1 MSTDHTHVKD
11 DNHDSEDIHVSMM
24 PVDSALGAEQ
34 LPSVEEHDVV
44 DVVQEEERKPLEEDK
59 AVSIQSHPAADSVN
73 LSNDPSA
80 STSDTANS
88 TVCENTNNNNNNSTT
103 DQATN
108 NNNNDNDNTTSKL
121 NDNISLKERLKQGLL
136 RKKAGIEPQPS
147 THVRIDNFQRPLNFK
162 QLLQWLTA
170 ELGWQV
176 NENQLWL
183 NTIKT
188 HGYLDVESVEQ
199 AKLCI
204 EKLTGKRYPST
215 STATLVV
222 HYTEV
227 SVTQA
232 PTHPEAALK
241 PNEWRNPQSVKAPQ
255 EAEKK
260 REMKRKISNEVSEG
274 KPPLGENS
282 SKGKTSLVDSQL
294 LRKVLVANAA
304 DENRSKRARLESRK
318 EKIERFEVGL
328 DDLFRKTVAQP
339 PVYWLPVSEEVAQ
352 KRRQA
357 RAAASS

>member
-1 MSTDHTHVKD
+1 MSTDNTHVEES
-11 DNHDSEDIHVSMM
+11 NHDIEDSRVSIMA
-24 PVDSALGAEQ
+24 VVSATETEQ
-34 LPSVEEHDVV
+34 QSIVEDNVAVAAVV
-44 DVVQEEERKPLEEDK
+44 AQEEEREPLGEDK
-59 AVSIQSHPAADSVN
+59 AVPAHSDHVTDSVN
-73 LSNDPSA
+73 ISNESSA
-80 STSDTANS
+80 FTSDTTNS
-88 TVCENTNNNNNNSTT
+88 TACENNNNNNDNNNSTT
-103 DQATN
+103 DQGN
-108 NNNNDNDNTTSKL
+108 NNNSSASNR
-121 NDNISLKERLKQGLL
+121 NDNISLKERLKQGLM

-162 QLLQWLTA
+162 LLLQWLTA

-176 NENQLWL
+176 NETQLWL

-188 HGYLDVESVEQ
+188 HGYLDVESVDQ

-227 SVTQA
+227 SAAQA

-241 PNEWRNPQSVKAPQ
+241 PNEWRNPPSAKAPQ

-260 REMKRKISNEVSEG
+260 RENKRKLSNEESEG
-274 KPPLGENS
+274 KLPLGESS
-282 SKGKTSLVDSQL
+282 SKGKASLVDSQL

-304 DENRSKRARLESRK
+304 DENRSKRVRLESRK
-318 EKIERFEVGL
+318 EKIERFEVSL

-357 RAAASS
+357 RTAASS